1 MQPTLLGPDAGQFL
15 SFFVL
20 QREVEM
26 AIMGRPKK
34 KKRSKGDALTHTSVR
49 ISDRIKQALLAEA
62 ERNRRSMCAEINVRL
77 EASFK
82 QLEAAQ

>member
-1 MQPTLLGPDAGQFL
+1 
-15 SFFVL
+15 
-20 QREVEM
+20 M

-62 ERNRRSMCAEINVRL
+62 ERNRHRCVPNSMCALRP
-77 EASFK
+77 ASSSWRRRNE
-82 QLEAAQ
+82 LLR

>member
-1 MQPTLLGPDAGQFL
+1 
-15 SFFVL
+15 
-20 QREVEM
+20 M

-34 KKRSKGDALTHTSVR
+34 KKRSKGVALTHTSVR